1 MKNETRISTA
11 NAFGKPDQGF
21 GLSGRRI
28 VVTRAPHQTAEMVDL
43 LRRQGAIPLL
53 YPCIDIA
60 PPADVTRLDD
70 ALKKAADGY
79 FDWLVVTSTN
89 TVTVIAQRLATLHLS
104 MADFSVAAVGPQT
117 AQAIKDELGLDV
129 HIVAE
134 KHVAEGLIAA
144 LPPVSGL
151 HIFLPQSEIAR
162 PVLADALREAG
173 AQVTAVDAYRTVIG
187 QGGDDVPEML
197 ANKQVDAIT
206 FTSSSTV
213 RHFLKRLANEGDR
226 RQDLQG
232 VCLAGIG
239 PITAKTMEENG
250 LPVSVVPP
258 EYTLPALVDALES
271 YFLEK
276 RS

>member
-1 MKNETRISTA
+1 MNDEIRSSTA
-11 NAFGKPDQGF
+11 NTLGTSVQDF

-43 LRRQGAIPLL
+43 LRRYGAISLL
-53 YPCIDIA
+53 YPCIDIV
-60 PPADVTRLDD
+60 PPADVTRLD
-70 ALKKAADGY
+70 AELQKAADGY

-89 TVTVIAQRLATLHLS
+89 TVSVIARQLATLHLS
-104 MADFSVAAVGPQT
+104 LEDLSVAAVGPQT
-117 AQAIKDELGLDV
+117 AQAIEDQLGLEV
-129 HIVAE
+129 QIVAE
-134 KHVAEGLIAA
+134 KHVAEGLATA
-144 LPPVSGL
+144 FPSVRGL
-151 HIFLPQSEIAR
+151 HILLPQSEIAR
-162 PVLADALREAG
+162 PVLADALQAEG
-173 AQVTAVDAYRTVIG
+173 AQVTAIDAYRTVIG
-187 QGGDDVPEML
+187 QGGDAVPEML
-197 ANKQVDAIT
+197 VNGKVDAVT

-213 RHFLKRLANEGDR
+213 RNFLKRFASEGGR

-239 PITAKTMEENG
+239 SITAKTMEKNR
-250 LPVSVVPP
+250 LPVSVVPL

>member
-1 MKNETRISTA
+1 MNNETRTSTA
-11 NAFGKPDQGF
+11 NSFGTQVRDF

-28 VVTRAPHQTAEMVDL
+28 VVTRAPHQAAEMVDL
-43 LRRQGAIPLL
+43 LRQYGARPLL
-53 YPCIDIA
+53 YPCIDIV
-60 PPADVTRLDD
+60 PPADVTRLDA
-70 ALKKAADGY
+70 ALQKAADGH
-79 FDWLVVTSTN
+79 FDWFVVTSTN
-89 TVTVIAQRLATLHLS
+89 TVAVIAQRLATLHLS
-104 MADFSVAAVGPQT
+104 LEDLPVAAVGPQT

-129 HIVAE
+129 QLVAE
-134 KHVAEGLIAA
+134 KHVAEGLAAA

-187 QGGDDVPEML
+187 QGGDAVPEML
-197 ANKQVDAIT
+197 ANGQVDAIT

-213 RHFLKRLANEGDR
+213 RHFLKRLASEGGR

-250 LPVSVVPP
+250 LPVSVVPL